1 MKRAHHRD
9 AINKEKFWFRRT
21 CSKAN
26 DDNNNGCSDGDYG
39 VCVCWQ
45 TRYAIYLFTRAPQEL
60 TINEIINGTD
70 PACGDVERIG
80 LVGLIGVYLDSIGVG
95 ETERAHIDR

>member
-1 MKRAHHRD
+1 
-9 AINKEKFWFRRT
+9 
-21 CSKAN
+21 
-26 DDNNNGCSDGDYG
+26 
-39 VCVCWQ
+39 
-45 TRYAIYLFTRAPQEL
+45 L